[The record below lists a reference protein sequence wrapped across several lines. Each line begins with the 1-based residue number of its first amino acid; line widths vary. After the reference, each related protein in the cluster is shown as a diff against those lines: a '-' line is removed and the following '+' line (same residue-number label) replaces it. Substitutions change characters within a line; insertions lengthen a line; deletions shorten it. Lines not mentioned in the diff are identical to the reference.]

1 MKHYSNSALGKRI
14 DCGQAFKYKYID
26 QLHERTKPSL
36 IFGSAIDAAINAV
49 HYNMM
54 NKDLPQLHYDQV
66 ILNYFNQEKN
76 LLEHELEKEDWDALE
91 DMILNM
97 IDHQVMLE
105 FEEIIDYVP
114 KEIQKK
120 ITLKIHGLAMPVIGY
135 PDLIA
140 ERKEPAF
147 QEPGQEVLILDGKTS
162 KQKISKVSHGY
173 KQQLST
179 YVLAIMREK
188 GLKNI
193 PSAELRVLVK
203 TKKPYWQVIPVHLTA
218 DDLGLAIEAYREHE
232 LAIAANWFPL
242 NRGSVFCSKKNCRY
256 FEQCH
261 EDHQSDLHEI
271 LSQVSYA

>member
-49 HYNMM
+49 HHNMM

-76 LLEHELEKEDWDALE
+76 LLEHELEKEDWDDLE
-91 DMILNM
+91 DTILNM

-105 FEEIIDYVP
+105 FEERIDYVP

>member
-1 MKHYSNSALGKRI
+1 MKHYSNSALRKRV

-26 QLHERTKPSL
+26 QQHEKTKPSL

-49 HYNMM
+49 HYNIMHR
-54 NKDLPQLHYDQV
+54 DLPQLHYDQI

-76 LLEHELEKEDWDALE
+76 LLEHELDKEEWDALE

-105 FEEIIDYVP
+105 FEELIDYTP

-120 ITLKIHGLAMPVIGY
+120 ITLKVHGLAMPVIGY

-147 QEPGQEVLILDGKTS
+147 QEPGQEVLVLDGKTS
-162 KQKISKVSHGY
+162 SRRISVVSHGY

-203 TKKPYWQVIPVHLTA
+203 TKKPYWQVIPVFLTA

-242 NRGSVFCSKKNCRY
+242 NRGSVFCSKKNCRFY
-256 FEQCH
+256 EQCH
-261 EDHQSDLHEI
+261 EEHRSDLHEI

>member
-1 MKHYSNSALGKRI
+1 MKHYSNSALSKRV

-26 QLHERTKPSL
+26 QQHEKTKPSL

-49 HYNMM
+49 HYNIMHR
-54 NKDLPQLHYDQV
+54 DLPELHYDQI

-76 LLEHELEKEDWDALE
+76 LLEHELDKEEWDALE

-105 FEEIIDYVP
+105 FEELIDYTP

-120 ITLKIHGLAMPVIGY
+120 ITLKVHGLAMPVIGY

-147 QEPGQEVLILDGKTS
+147 QEPGQEVLVLDGKTS
-162 KQKISKVSHGY
+162 SRRISVVSHGY

-193 PSAELRVLVK
+193 PSAELRVLV
-203 TKKPYWQVIPVHLTA
+203 
-218 DDLGLAIEAYREHE
+218 
-232 LAIAANWFPL
+232 
-242 NRGSVFCSKKNCRY
+242 
-256 FEQCH
+256 
-261 EDHQSDLHEI
+261 
-271 LSQVSYA
+271 

>member
-1 MKHYSNSALGKRI
+1 MKHYSNSALSKRV
-14 DCGQAFKYKYID
+14 DCGQAFKYKYIL
-26 QLHERTKPSL
+26 QLHEKTKPSL
-36 IFGSAIDAAINAV
+36 IFGSAFDAAINAV
-49 HYNMM
+49 HYNIMHR
-54 NKDLPQLHYDQV
+54 DLPQLHYDQV

-76 LLEHELEKEDWDALE
+76 LLEHELDKEEWNALE

-105 FEEIIDYVP
+105 FEELIDYTP

-147 QEPGQEVLILDGKTS
+147 QEPGQEVLIVDGKTS
-162 KQKISKVSHGY
+162 SRKISQVSHGY

-179 YVLAIMREK
+179 YALAIMREK

-193 PSAELRVLVK
+193 PSAELRVLIK
-203 TKKPYWQVIPVHLTA
+203 TKKPYWQIIPVHLTA
-218 DDLGLAIEAYREHE
+218 DDLGLAVEAYREHE
-232 LAIAANWFPL
+232 LAIAANWYPL
-242 NRGSVFCSKKNCRY
+242 NRGSVFCSKKNCRF

-261 EDHQSDLHEI
+261 DDHKTDLSDI

>member
-1 MKHYSNSALGKRI
+1 MKHYSNSALSKRI

-26 QLHERTKPSL
+26 QQHEKTKPSL

-49 HYNMM
+49 HYNIMHR
-54 NKDLPQLHYDQV
+54 DLPQLHYDQI

-76 LLEHELEKEDWDALE
+76 LLEHELDKEEWDALE

-135 PDLIA
+135 PDLVA
-140 ERKEPAF
+140 ERQLPAF
-147 QEPGQEVLILDGKTS
+147 QKPGQEVLILDGKTS
-162 KQKISKVSHGY
+162 AKKISKVSHGY

-188 GLKNI
+188 GLENI

-203 TKKPYWQVIPVHLTA
+203 TKTPYWQIIPVHLTA

-232 LAIAANWFPL
+232 LAIAANWYPL
-242 NRGSVFCSKKNCRY
+242 NRGSNFCSKKQCRF

-261 EDHQSDLHEI
+261 EDHGSDLQHI
-271 LSQVSYA
+271 LTQVSYA

>member
-1 MKHYSNSALGKRI
+1 MKHYSNSALSKRV

-26 QLHERTKPSL
+26 QQHEKTKPSL

-49 HYNMM
+49 HYNIMHR
-54 NKDLPQLHYDQV
+54 DLPQLHYDQI
-66 ILNYFNQEKN
+66 ILNYFNQEKI
-76 LLEHELEKEDWDALE
+76 LLEHELDKEEWDALE

-120 ITLKIHGLAMPVIGY
+120 ITLKIHGLAMPGIGD

-140 ERKEPAF
+140 ERIEPAF
-147 QEPGQEVLILDGKTS
+147 QEPGQEVLVLDGKTS
-162 KQKISKVSHGY
+162 SRRISVVSHGY

-242 NRGSVFCSKKNCRY
+242 NRGSVFCSKKNCRFY
-256 FEQCH
+256 EQCH
-261 EDHQSDLHEI
+261 EEHRSDLHEI

>member
-1 MKHYSNSALGKRI
+1 MKHYSNSALSKRV

-26 QLHERTKPSL
+26 QQHERTKPSL

-49 HYNMM
+49 HYNIMHR
-54 NKDLPQLHYDQV
+54 DLPQLHYDQV

-76 LLEHELEKEDWDALE
+76 LLEHELDKEEWDALE

-105 FEEIIDYVP
+105 FEELIDYTP

-120 ITLKIHGLAMPVIGY
+120 ITLKVHGLAMPVIGY

-140 ERKEPAF
+140 ERIEPAF
-147 QEPGQEVLILDGKTS
+147 QEPGQEVLVLDGKTS
-162 KQKISKVSHGY
+162 SRKISQVSHGY

-193 PSAELRVLVK
+193 PSSELRVLVK
-203 TKKPYWQVIPVHLTA
+203 TKKPYWQVIPVYLTA
-218 DDLGLAIEAYREHE
+218 DALGLAIEAYREHE

-242 NRGSVFCSKKNCRY
+242 NRGSVFCSKKNCRFY
-256 FEQCH
+256 EQCH

>member
-1 MKHYSNSALGKRI
+1 MKHYSNSALSKRG

-26 QLHERTKPSL
+26 QQHEKTKPSL

-49 HYNMM
+49 HYNIMHR
-54 NKDLPQLHYDQV
+54 DLPQLFYAQV

-76 LLEHELEKEDWDALE
+76 LLEHELEKEEWDALE

-97 IDHQVMLE
+97 IDHQVMLA

-147 QEPGQEVLILDGKTS
+147 QEPGQEVLIIDGKTS
-162 KQKISKVSHGY
+162 GRKISQVSHGY

-242 NRGSVFCSKKNCRY
+242 NRGSVFCSKKNCRFY
-256 FEQCH
+256 EQCH
-261 EDHQSDLHEI
+261 EEHRSDLHEI

>member
-1 MKHYSNSALGKRI
+1 MKHYSNSALSKRV

-26 QLHERTKPSL
+26 QQHERTKPSL

-76 LLEHELEKEDWDALE
+76 LLEHELEKEEWDALE

-105 FEEIIDYVP
+105 FEERIDYVP

-120 ITLKIHGLAMPVIGY
+120 ITLKVHGLAMPIIGY

-147 QEPGQEVLILDGKTS
+147 QEPGQEVLVLDGKTS
-162 KQKISKVSHGY
+162 SRKISQVSHGY

-242 NRGSVFCSKKNCRY
+242 NRGSVFCSKKNCRF

-261 EDHQSDLHEI
+261 EDHQSDLNEI

>member
-1 MKHYSNSALGKRI
+1 
-14 DCGQAFKYKYID
+14 
-26 QLHERTKPSL
+26 
-36 IFGSAIDAAINAV
+36 
-49 HYNMM
+49 
-54 NKDLPQLHYDQV
+54 
-66 ILNYFNQEKN
+66 
-76 LLEHELEKEDWDALE
+76 
-91 DMILNM
+91 
-97 IDHQVMLE
+97 MLE
-105 FEEIIDYVP
+105 FEELIDYTP

-162 KQKISKVSHGY
+162 NRKISVVSHGY

-242 NRGSVFCSKKNCRY
+242 NRGSVFCSKKNCRFY
-256 FEQCH
+256 EQCH
-261 EDHQSDLHEI
+261 EEHQSDLHEI

>member
-1 MKHYSNSALGKRI
+1 MKHYSNSALSKRV

-26 QLHERTKPSL
+26 QQHERTKPSL

-49 HYNMM
+49 HYNIMHR
-54 NKDLPQLHYDQV
+54 DLPQLFYDQV

-76 LLEHELEKEDWDALE
+76 LLEHELDKEEWDALE

-105 FEEIIDYVP
+105 FEAIIDYVP

-162 KQKISKVSHGY
+162 AKKISKVSHGY

-188 GLKNI
+188 GLENI

-203 TKKPYWQVIPVHLTA
+203 TKTPYWQIIPVHLTA

-232 LAIAANWFPL
+232 LAIAANWYPL
-242 NRGSVFCSKKNCRY
+242 NRGSNFCSKKQCRF

-261 EDHQSDLHEI
+261 EDHGSNLQQI
-271 LSQVSYA
+271 LTQVSYA

>member
-1 MKHYSNSALGKRI
+1 MKHYSNSALSKRV

-26 QLHERTKPSL
+26 QQHERTKPSL

-49 HYNMM
+49 HYNIMHR
-54 NKDLPQLHYDQV
+54 DLPQLHYDQV

-76 LLEHELEKEDWDALE
+76 LLEHELDKEEWDALE

-105 FEEIIDYVP
+105 FEELIDYTP

-120 ITLKIHGLAMPVIGY
+120 ITLKVHGLAMPVIGY

-140 ERKEPAF
+140 ERIEPAF
-147 QEPGQEVLILDGKTS
+147 QEPGQEVLVLDGKTS
-162 KQKISKVSHGY
+162 SRKISQVSHGY

-193 PSAELRVLVK
+193 PSSELRVLVK
-203 TKKPYWQVIPVHLTA
+203 TKKPYWQVIPVYLTA

-242 NRGSVFCSKKNCRY
+242 NRGSVFCSKKNCRFY
-256 FEQCH
+256 EQCH
-261 EDHQSDLHEI
+261 EEHRSDLHEI